1 MVMPWLPWVIALVA
15 LLVLVAAA
23 TGAGATLADRLRG
36 GRGRSVPPRR
46 VANSAALLSSP
57 VLRDRLRRRR
67 VLHAGLGAALVV
79 ALAAAAMLAGRPVE
93 RSVRNESLAS
103 RDIVLCLDIS
113 TSMVTTDS
121 KILDTFTE
129 LLDTFE
135 GERVALVAWNSTAQ
149 TIVPLTDDYELLRE
163 QFNEIA
169 DVLDFLP
176 VRGNPAL
183 ERYYAT
189 FPGTLSDDVDG
200 SSLAGD
206 GLASCTLAFD
216 HQVEDRSRS
225 IILATDN
232 QILDPFDE
240 QIYSVSEA
248 ADLAQEE
255 SIRLFSLFGADPEL
269 ADPDVSGKDVDEAR
283 EDLREITTSHDGR
296 FYEVDDAD
304 TAGQIVQEL
313 EADQLDEL
321 AGNTQVRTTDI
332 PERAAAWLAVV
343 VLALLA
349 VTAWRRA

>member
-1 MVMPWLPWVIALVA
+1 MVMPWLVVLIILAAIAVVA
-15 LLVLVAAA
+15 LAA
-23 TGAGATLADRLRG
+23 TGRLPG
-36 GRGRSVPPRR
+36 GRSARRGPAPRR
-46 VANSAALLSSP
+46 IANSAALLTSA
-57 VLRDRLRRRR
+57 VLRERLTRRRLLYAGMGA
-67 VLHAGLGAALVV
+67 VLAVS
-79 ALAAAAMLAGRPVE
+79 LAASAALAGRPVE
-93 RSVRNESLAS
+93 RTVRNESLAS

-121 KILDTFTE
+121 KILDTFAQ

-149 TIVPLTDDYELLRE
+149 TIVPLTDDYELLQE

-176 VRGNPAL
+176 YIGNPAL
-183 ERYYAT
+183 ERYYQT
-189 FPGTLSDDVDG
+189 FPGTLSEDISG

-216 HQVEDRSRS
+216 NQVTDRSRS

-232 QILDPFDE
+232 QILDPFRE

-283 EDLREITTSHDGR
+283 EDLREITTEHDGR

-304 TAGQIVQEL
+304 AAGQIVQEL
-313 EADQLDEL
+313 EADQIDEL
-321 AGNTQVRTTDI
+321 DTNTQVRVTDV
-332 PERAAAWLAVV
+332 PERAAAVLTVV
-343 VLALLA
+343 VLAFLA
-349 VTAWRRA
+349 LSAWRRA

>member
-1 MVMPWLPWVIALVA
+1 MVMPWLIWLIALAA
-15 LLVLVAAA
+15 LAAVVLAA
-23 TGAGATLADRLRG
+23 TGRLG
-36 GRGRSVPPRR
+36 GDGRRRRAVAPRR
-46 VANSAALLSSP
+46 VANSAGLLNSPALRERLARRRMLYALL
-57 VLRDRLRRRR
+57 
-67 VLHAGLGAALVV
+67 GAVLVV
-79 ALAAAAMLAGRPVE
+79 ALGAAAALAGRPTQ
-93 RSVRNESLAS
+93 RTVRNESLAS

-121 KILDTFTE
+121 KILDTFAQ

-149 TIVPLTDDYELLRE
+149 TIVPLTDDYELLQE

-176 VRGNPAL
+176 YIGNPAL
-183 ERYYAT
+183 ERYYQT
-189 FPGTLSDDVDG
+189 FPGTLSEDISG

-216 HQVEDRSRS
+216 NQVTDRSRS

-232 QILDPFDE
+232 QILDPFRE

-283 EDLREITTSHDGR
+283 EDLREITTEHDGR

-304 TAGQIVQEL
+304 AAGQIVQEL
-313 EADQLDEL
+313 EADQIDEL
-321 AGNTQVRTTDI
+321 DTNTQVRVTDV
-332 PERAAAWLAVV
+332 PERAAAVLTVV
-343 VLALLA
+343 VLAFLA
-349 VTAWRRA
+349 LSAWRRA

>member
-1 MVMPWLPWVIALVA
+1 MVMPWLVWLVA
-15 LLVLVAAA
+15 LAALAVVVLAGTGALGGPGRRARAAA
-23 TGAGATLADRLRG
+23 
-36 GRGRSVPPRR
+36 PRR
-46 VANSAALLSSP
+46 VANSAALLTSP
-57 VLRDRLRRRR
+57 SVRERVARRRM
-67 VLHAGLGAALVV
+67 LYALLGTGLVV
-79 ALAAAAMLAGRPVE
+79 ALGASAAMAGRPIE
-93 RSVRNESLAS
+93 RTVRNESLAS

-121 KILDTFTE
+121 KILDTFAK

-149 TIVPLTDDYELLRE
+149 TIVPLTDDYELLQD
-163 QFNEIA
+163 QFKEIA

-176 VRGNPAL
+176 YRGNPAL
-183 ERYYAT
+183 ERYYQT
-189 FPGTLSDDVDG
+189 FPGTLSEDVSG

-216 HQVEDRSRS
+216 NQVADRSRS

-232 QILDPFDE
+232 QILDPFHE
-240 QIYSVSEA
+240 QIYSVSQA
-248 ADLAQEE
+248 ADLAQEG

-283 EDLREITTSHDGR
+283 ADLRKITTDHDGR

-313 EADQLDEL
+313 EADQIDEL
-321 AGNTQVRTTDI
+321 DANTQVRLTDV
-332 PERAAAWLAVV
+332 PEAPAALLTLSVLAFLAAA
-343 VLALLA
+343 
-349 VTAWRRA
+349 AWRRA